1 MKEKRVVFKRYV
13 QNQPTLLPA
22 SLEELVPER
31 RPVRMVNAVE
41 QTTREINE
49 LIAIAHNLQ

>member
-41 QTTREINE
+41 QTTCEINE